1 MYLSPAFQVSTIAEL
16 VFSTAPL
23 VNFGHLISQLD
34 KTLTR
39 FSAVPC
45 RLRWEAEHWVSF
57 EMPGTRIA
65 LAQQD
70 FPRDGVEMALCI
82 SVGPSGIEARGQAK
96 RLLAAQKHPALCS
109 RLAEHLHKLYP
120 AKAMLW
126 YETQSLVD
134 LDLLEYL
141 SAPRPRRDRAPRA
154 LPRLDETLLSA
165 LLSRDFDHRR
175 SQCLAETAPSKT
187 DALTRLRAVIS
198 PRPPPARAPKT
209 AATSGLLAWQ
219 ISPYAEAKTP

>member
-1 MYLSPAFQVSTIAEL
+1 MCLSPAFQVSTIAEL
-16 VFSTAPL
+16 VFPTAPL
-23 VNFGHLISQLD
+23 VNFAHLVRQLD
-34 KTLTR
+34 KTLAR

-57 EMPGTRIA
+57 EMPGTRIG

-70 FPRDGVEMALCI
+70 FPRNGVEMTLCI

-109 RLAEHLHKLYP
+109 RLAEHLHNLHP

-134 LDLLEYL
+134 LDLLEHL
-141 SAPRPRRDRAPRA
+141 SAPRPRAARAPRA
-154 LPRLDETLLSA
+154 LPQLDETLLNA

-175 SQCLAETAPSKT
+175 NQWPCRGLNRPLFAGAIKVSLAGVS
-187 DALTRLRAVIS
+187 
-198 PRPPPARAPKT
+198 
-209 AATSGLLAWQ
+209 
-219 ISPYAEAKTP
+219 AKE